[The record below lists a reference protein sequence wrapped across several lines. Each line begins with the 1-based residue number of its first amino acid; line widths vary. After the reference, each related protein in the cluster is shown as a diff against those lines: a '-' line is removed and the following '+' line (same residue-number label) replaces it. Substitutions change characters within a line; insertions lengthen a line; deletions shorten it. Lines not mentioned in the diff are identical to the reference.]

1 MELRERA
8 VWLYRES
15 DLKPVIAR
23 LVRQLNMHPQALRNG
38 IRQDEADLVSATTG
52 PAPRCWRRTA
62 GCGPRIASCGP
73 SVRC

>member
-38 IRQDEADLVSATTG
+38 IRQDEADLVSATTR
-52 PAPRCWRRTA
+52 PSADMLEENRRLRA
-62 GCGPRIASCGP
+62 EK
-73 SVRC
+73 